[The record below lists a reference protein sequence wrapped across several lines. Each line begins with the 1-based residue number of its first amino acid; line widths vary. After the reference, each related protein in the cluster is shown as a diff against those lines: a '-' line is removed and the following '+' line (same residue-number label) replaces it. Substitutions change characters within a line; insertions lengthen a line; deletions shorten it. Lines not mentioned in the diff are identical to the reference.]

1 MKILVAC
8 EYSGIVREAFRSVG
22 HDAISCDILPSEQ
35 PGPHHEGDVRN
46 ILYSRKFDLLI
57 AHPPCTYLCSSGLH
71 WNSRRQE
78 NGEYTPEAIERQ
90 AKTDDALKFI
100 EFLWNCDIPRICIE
114 NPVGCINTRLPYM
127 PKPQYVQPYEYGH
140 DASKKTGF
148 WLKNLPMLG
157 SWEEDYVEPRIVV
170 AKNGRTYKRWANQT
184 DSGQNALPPS
194 ATRGH
199 DRAKTY
205 EGIAWAMVEAWG

>member
-1 MKILVAC
+1 MKILIAC
-8 EYSGIVREAFRSVG
+8 EYSGIVRDAFRSVG
-22 HDAISCDILPSEQ
+22 HDAISCDILPSEK
-35 PGPHHEGDVRN
+35 PGPHYEEDVRDV
-46 ILYSRKFDLLI
+46 IKREHFDLMI

-71 WNSRRQE
+71 WNSRK
-78 NGEYTPEAIERQ
+78 NPDGTFTDEAIERQ
-90 AKTDDALKFI
+90 AKTNDALEFI
-100 EFLWNCDIPRICIE
+100 EFLWNCSIEKICIE

-157 SWEEDYVEPRIVV
+157 SWVDDYVEPRIVV

-194 ATRGH
+194 ARRGH